1 MNKRGISAVVAT
13 ILIVLLSVAAVV
25 IIWQVLKPAIQKS
38 AGRVGTGCIDIDLT
52 INSADCVTSNSNM
65 KVTLNAGTLTALK
78 VAYYDANLNSV
89 GAIQTITT
97 GLPLALESKT
107 LTLNPIG
114 AGITKLNVATVVT
127 SETGEELTC
136 GFVLP
141 TPRACN
147 F

>member
-38 AGRVGTGCIDIDLT
+38 AGRVGTGCIDVDLT
-52 INSADCVTSNSNM
+52 INSVNCITSNSM

-78 VAYYDANLNSV
+78 VAYYDANGNSV
-89 GAIQTITT
+89 GTIQTITT
-97 GLPLALESKT
+97 GLPLTLESKT
-107 LTLNPIG
+107 LALTPIG